1 MTGGTNKNK
10 NNIST
15 LRASFALK
23 VAKQT
28 IELKMIAMLG
38 RWPFDG
44 NELQLTVDVQPLKPL
59 SFK

>member
-1 MTGGTNKNK
+1 MEPIKNKNK
-10 NNIST
+10 IST

-28 IELKMIAMLG
+28 MELKMIAMLG

-44 NELQLTVDVQPLKPL
+44 NELQLTVDVQ
-59 SFK
+59 